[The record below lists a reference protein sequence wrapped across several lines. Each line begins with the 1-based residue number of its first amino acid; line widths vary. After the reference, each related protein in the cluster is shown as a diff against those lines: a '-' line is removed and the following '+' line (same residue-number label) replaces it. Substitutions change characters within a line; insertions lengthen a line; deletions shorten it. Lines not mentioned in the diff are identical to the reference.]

1 MIRLPIA
8 DNVYLNYIP
17 QTRFKANYLTMNFLT
32 PLDGSTAANN
42 ALVPRVLAQ
51 GCRAYPT
58 TIALAERLQSLYNL
72 SLSRNRVFKRGETQ
86 VICQSAWMLDNS
98 MVPDNTDILGG
109 ALDIMGEIWFRPM
122 TEGSGFLTAFTEHA
136 KNDTVD
142 GIRALINN
150 KSNYA
155 PYRCNQEMCRGER
168 YGISVVGTEQ
178 DVLSATAESVYDA
191 YRSLLSGARCE
202 IFYVGRGGEDRV
214 AAKFADLFSSVE
226 RVKPQPLSTEV
237 IREVKSV
244 KEIIE
249 DQPVQQGKLSLGFR
263 TGLTEADGG
272 RAVMLM
278 LNEIYGSGPVS
289 KLFMNVRERM
299 GLCYHCSSAM
309 DLIKGTMMVNCGIDP
324 AKKEIAKAE
333 ILHQLD
339 EMRQMHITD
348 AEFDAAK
355 KSIRSAIKQVYDEPS
370 SMEMW
375 WLGRMLSGRDTS
387 PEDEIDR
394 IEGVTKADVA
404 SAAQKIQLD
413 TVYFMNG
420 TGGEVCEDE

>member
-1 MIRLPIA
+1 MIRIPIA
-8 DNVYLNYIP
+8 DNVYLHYIP

-32 PLDGSTAANN
+32 PLDSETAANN
-42 ALVPRVLAQ
+42 ALVPRVLSQ
-51 GCRAYPT
+51 GCRAYPGA
-58 TIALAERLQSLYNL
+58 IALAERLQSLYNL

-86 VICQSAWMLDNS
+86 VVCQSAWMLDNS
-98 MVPDNTDILGG
+98 MVSDNTDILGG
-109 ALDIMGEIWFRPM
+109 ALDMIGDIWFRPL
-122 TEGSGFLTAFTEHA
+122 TEENGFVSAFAEHA
-136 KNDTVD
+136 KNDTAD

-150 KSNYA
+150 KNNYA

-168 YGISVVGTEQ
+168 YGISVVGTLQ
-178 DVLSATAESVYDA
+178 DVTGATPESVYKA
-191 YRSLLSGARCE
+191 YGNLLSGARCE

-214 AAKFADLFSSVE
+214 ADKFADLFSTVKRVE
-226 RVKPQPLSTEV
+226 PKPLSTEV

-244 KEIIE
+244 KEIVE

-278 LNEIYGSGPVS
+278 LNDIYGSGPVS
-289 KLFMNVRERM
+289 KLFMNVREKL
-299 GLCYHCSSAM
+299 GLCYYCSSAM

-324 AKKEIAKAE
+324 AKKAIAQAE

-339 EMRQMHITD
+339 EIRQMHITD

-355 KSIRSAIKQVYDEPS
+355 KSLRSAIRQVYDEPS

-375 WLGRMLSGRDTS
+375 WLGRMLSGRDTT
-387 PEDEIDR
+387 PEEEIAH
-394 IEGVTKADVA
+394 IENVTKSDVA
-404 SAAQKIQLD
+404 AAAQNIQLD

-420 TGGEVCEDE
+420 TGGEVVDDE

>member
-109 ALDIMGEIWFRPM
+109 ALDMMGEIWFRPM
-122 TEGSGFLTAFTEHA
+122 TEGSGFVTTFTEHA

-142 GIRALINN
+142 RIRALINN

-249 DQPVQQGKLSLGFR
+249 
-263 TGLTEADGG
+263 
-272 RAVMLM
+272 
-278 LNEIYGSGPVS
+278 
-289 KLFMNVRERM
+289 
-299 GLCYHCSSAM
+299 
-309 DLIKGTMMVNCGIDP
+309 
-324 AKKEIAKAE
+324 
-333 ILHQLD
+333 
-339 EMRQMHITD
+339 
-348 AEFDAAK
+348 
-355 KSIRSAIKQVYDEPS
+355 
-370 SMEMW
+370 
-375 WLGRMLSGRDTS
+375 
-387 PEDEIDR
+387 
-394 IEGVTKADVA
+394 
-404 SAAQKIQLD
+404 
-413 TVYFMNG
+413 
-420 TGGEVCEDE
+420 